1 MIMKNE
7 KDETIEIKIE
17 DLDAADDVGSTEVAI
32 ENKKETNDGGEDMT
46 NENKTDVKTEN
57 ETVNK
62 QIVENFNSKEINNI
76 RIEDDQM
83 DLVFILD
90 RSGSMYNAV
99 NDTINGFNSFVER
112 QLAKCHD
119 IRVTTVLFDDEY
131 EVLYSRKPIRE
142 VKPLD
147 EETYYVRGCTALL
160 DAVGKTVTRYEREIK
175 NRTLCIINTDGLENA
190 SREFSR
196 SQIKDM
202 VETSGWEFIFIGADI
217 DSYGEAS
224 RIGIKATH
232 TANYCKTEEGIENLF
247 ADIDCATDA
256 VFNKCCLDEIDWK
269 KNLD

>member
-1 MIMKNE
+1 MKNE

-17 DLDAADDVGSTEVAI
+17 DLDAADDVDSTEVAI

-112 QLAKCHD
+112 QLAKGHD

-232 TANYCKTEEGIENLF
+232 TANYCKTGEGIENLF
-247 ADIDCATDA
+247 KDIDCATDA